1 MRKVSFFLAAFL
13 IISLAAIAG
22 ADVVIK
28 MKSTVNTMGVM
39 NADVEGVE
47 YIRADRNAVESTI
60 KMTGG
65 MLAMLGDMGAM
76 KNINIDRL
84 DKGVIWEIN
93 PKDMTYSEKPL
104 ASLKQEYEDESKKGQ
119 DDMLGE
125 AEKYE
130 WTIEVKTED
139 TPVNI
144 SGFKCKGIIATAK
157 GVSKENPTEKT
168 DLLFEYWYA
177 KDVDG
182 YDELMEYRKN
192 YASATGMDVIQSQKE
207 IGQVFSRFGD
217 EFKEMFAKM
226 EQAEGYPIKTVINV
240 KGSQKLTQEGEDEE
254 IDEKNVP
261 PGMMNMMK
269 GMMGGQE
276 KSADGMTTL
285 LSVTSIVE
293 SIKEQPVA
301 DGQFEIPE
309 GFEPR

>member
-1 MRKVSFFLAAFL
+1 VRKINFFLVAAL
-13 IISLAAIAG
+13 ILSLAAIAG

-28 MKSTVNTMGVM
+28 VKSAVSTMGIM
-39 NADVEGVE
+39 NADVEGIE
-47 YIRADRNAVESTI
+47 YIRADRNAVESTV

-65 MLAMLGDMGAM
+65 MMAMLGEMGAM

-84 DKGVIWEIN
+84 DKGVIWELN
-93 PKDMTYSEKPL
+93 TKDSTYSEKPL
-104 ASLKQEYEDESKKGQ
+104 TSLKQEYEEAAQQGD

-139 TPVNI
+139 TPVDIN
-144 SGFKCKGIIATAK
+144 GFKCKGIIATAK
-157 GVSKENPTEKT
+157 GISKEDPTEKT

-177 KDVDG
+177 KDVAG
-182 YDELMEYRKN
+182 YAELMEYRKN

-217 EFKEMFAKM
+217 EFKDMFAKM

-240 KGSQKLTQEGEDEE
+240 KGSQKLTEGSEDEE
-254 IDEKNVP
+254 IDEENVP
-261 PGMMNMMK
+261 PAMMEMMK
-269 GMMGGQE
+269 AMKGGKE
-276 KSADGMTTL
+276 KSADGMSML
-285 LSVTSIVE
+285 ISVTSVVE
-293 SIKEQPVA
+293 SIKKQPVA
-301 DGQFEIPE
+301 DGQYEIPE

>member
-1 MRKVSFFLAAFL
+1 VRKVSFFLAAFL